1 MNPLKNDKSLQA
13 SAAPP
18 GGRASAGAAREIR
31 IVSFPKEFQKNY
43 WASLDKMMLVI
54 WFASLCV
61 VYLPLLY
68 MAAQPKPPVSQVIDN
83 RLLKKIGQI
92 NKIDPKLLEEIDK
105 PKEEEKTEETT
116 ATGPATVIK
125 APTGN
130 VGKAGRAA
138 AAKAAAAA
146 RAGKAAGK
154 AAGKGVLAVA
164 GATGT
169 GASGKYASVDFS
181 GSSSGLDNVLGQIGG
196 LGEAGGGAGDRTVL
210 GAGGGAVGGEGGLG
224 DLTALLGDPGGLSVS
239 AGESGGGLIGVGKAS
254 ISGGAGAGASAG
266 DIQSVIDAN
275 AAAVNS
281 CYQKELKKSP
291 DLKGKLSVQIKV
303 NQAGRVAGV
312 NVTQNTVGSA
322 VASCVTNKIRGW
334 SFPKGKKGVITINQ
348 TFVFTK

>member
-1 MNPLKNDKSLQA
+1 MSPLTNDKNPQA

-18 GGRASAGAAREIR
+18 GGRASAGAREIR
-31 IVSFPKEFQKNY
+31 IVAFPKEFQRNY
-43 WASLDKMMLVI
+43 WASLDKRMMGL
-54 WFASLCV
+54 WFISLCL
-61 VYLPLLY
+61 VYLPLLW
-68 MAAQPKPPVSQVIDN
+68 AASLPKPQVVATIDN
-83 RLLKKIGQI
+83 RLLKKLGQI
-92 NKIDPKLLEEIDK
+92 NKVDPKLLEEIDK
-105 PKEEEKTEETT
+105 PKEEEKTEEST
-116 ATGPATVIK
+116 ATGPAATIK

-169 GASGKYASVDFS
+169 GASGRYAAVDFS

-210 GAGGGAVGGEGGLG
+210 GSGGGAVGGEGGLG

-254 ISGGAGAGASAG
+254 ISGGGGTGASAG
-266 DIQSVIDAN
+266 EIQSVIDAN

-312 NVTQNTVGSA
+312 NITQNTVGNA
-322 VASCVTNKIRGW
+322 VATCVTNKIRGW

>member
-1 MNPLKNDKSLQA
+1 MNPLENNKNLYA

-18 GGRASAGAAREIR
+18 GGRASAGAREIR
-31 IVSFPKEFQKNY
+31 IVSFPKEFHKNY
-43 WASLDKMMLVI
+43 WASFDKKILVI
-54 WFASLCV
+54 WFASLV
-61 VYLPLLY
+61 IVYTPLLY
-68 MAAQPKPPVSQVIDN
+68 MAAQPKPPVSTVISD
-83 RLLKKIGQI
+83 RLLKKIGVI

-105 PKEEEKTEETT
+105 PKEEEKTETST

-164 GATGT
+164 GASGT
-169 GASGKYASVDFS
+169 GSSGKYASVDFS
-181 GSSSGLDNVLGQIGG
+181 GSSSGLDDVLGQIGG
-196 LGEAGGGAGDRTVL
+196 LGEAGGSGSDRTVL
-210 GAGGGAVGGEGGLG
+210 GAGGGVGGEGGLG

-254 ISGGAGAGASAG
+254 IAGGAGAGASAG
-266 DIQSVIDAN
+266 EIQSVIDAN

-291 DLKGKLSVQIKV
+291 DLKGKLSVAIKV

-312 NVTQNTVGSA
+312 NVTQNTVGNA
-322 VASCVTNKIRGW
+322 VSSCVTNKIRGW

>member
-1 MNPLKNDKSLQA
+1 MNPLMNDKNLHA

-18 GGRASAGAAREIR
+18 GGRAAAGAREIR

-43 WASLDKMMLVI
+43 WASLDKFMISLWLV
-54 WFASLCV
+54 SLCI

-68 MAAQPKPPVSQVIDN
+68 MAMQPKPPISTVIDN
-83 RLLKKIGQI
+83 RLMKKLGQI

-105 PKEEEKTEETT
+105 PKEEEKNEEAT
-116 ATGPATVIK
+116 ASGPATAIK

-210 GAGGGAVGGEGGLG
+210 GSGGGAVGGEGGLG

-266 DIQSVIDAN
+266 EIQSVIDAN

-322 VASCVTNKIRGW
+322 VGTCVTNKIRGW

>member
-1 MNPLKNDKSLQA
+1 MNPLENNKSLLA

-18 GGRASAGAAREIR
+18 GGRASAGAREIR
-31 IVSFPKEFQKNY
+31 IVSFPKEFHKNY
-43 WASLDKMMLVI
+43 WASFDKTILAI
-54 WFASLCV
+54 WFASLLI
-61 VYLPLLY
+61 VYTPLLY
-68 MAAQPKPPVSQVIDN
+68 MAAQPKPPVSTVISD
-83 RLLKKIGQI
+83 RLLKKIGVI

-105 PKEEEKTEETT
+105 PKEEEKTDENAT
-116 ATGPATVIK
+116 ASAPATAIK

-210 GAGGGAVGGEGGLG
+210 GSGGVVGGEGGLG

-254 ISGGAGAGASAG
+254 IAGGGGAGASAG
-266 DIQSVIDAN
+266 EIQSVIDAN

-312 NVTQNTVGSA
+312 NVTQNTVGTA
-322 VASCVTNKIRGW
+322 VSSCVVNKIRGW
-334 SFPKGKKGVITINQ
+334 SFPRGKKGVITINQ